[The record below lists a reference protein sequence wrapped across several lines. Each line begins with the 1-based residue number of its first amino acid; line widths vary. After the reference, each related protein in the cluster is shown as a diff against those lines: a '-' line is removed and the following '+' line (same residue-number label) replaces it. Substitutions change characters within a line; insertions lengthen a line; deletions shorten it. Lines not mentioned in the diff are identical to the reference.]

1 MAEPSIGGAIAL
13 QGQTNNTQRMAQGL
27 GTALGQQAA
36 RKAKMDLYGKQKA
49 AEEEEEIG
57 KWFRQKGKFHRLVI
71 PEVDKVM
78 KEAMDQVTA
87 IQSSN
92 DPYASN
98 KYARIRLDLDAKM
111 RQIATNSDYLFK
123 FEDNIQKLDQNRV
136 FYGPNAPVDE
146 FKNYFFNQAKS
157 LEDLKGWASQ
167 NNTKLNNYFTITQE
181 GLPVVNVKG
190 AIPYQ
195 RDLQV
200 KVKNLQPTIF
210 GEEVVSIPN
219 AYGQKELQRTLVRPL
234 FDVDAK
240 AAYDKNEAAY
250 PNGMPIS
257 IEKIVKNHLEANPE
271 IYEQASAKMN
281 IPLTTLEDGTYN
293 PEDLDKIEKALIYN
307 LAEFANPE
315 LKGKIMAKPNQT
327 TFVMPGE
334 NKPSPQT
341 YSVAVETINQGID
354 TEDKTPNA
362 SKVEHISLGL
372 SDIGVGGVTIPA
384 SEQFR
389 NRYRRPLTGS
399 LANSKI
405 ERLRM
410 MPYVEINGTAGDKIK
425 VPATKK
431 EIDAGNAIGIYPFVE
446 FSYSGGNIYASI
458 DNYSNPN
465 VFAGDKWDANMWG
478 AVILDY
484 KTKAAKF
491 NKSLGGKKIKNSQ
504 ELNNF
509 VNTQL
514 K

>member
-13 QGQTNNTQRMAQGL
+13 QGQTTNTQRMAQGL

-49 AEEEEEIG
+49 AEEQEEIN

-71 PEVDKVM
+71 PEVNQVM
-78 KEAMDQVTA
+78 KDALEQVAT

-98 KYARIRLDLDAKM
+98 KYAQIRLDVDAEM
-111 RQIATNSDYLFK
+111 RRIAANSDYLFK
-123 FEDNIQKLDQNRV
+123 FEENVQKLDQNRV

-157 LEDLKGWASQ
+157 LDDLKGWSSQ
-167 NNTKLNNYFTITQE
+167 NNTKLNNYFTINQD
-181 GLPVVNVKG
+181 GLPILNVKG

-234 FDVDAK
+234 FDADAK
-240 AAYDKNEAAY
+240 AAYDKNTAAY

-257 IEKIVKNHLEANPE
+257 IEKIVKNYLEANPE
-271 IYEQASAKMN
+271 AYEQASARMN
-281 IPLTTLEDGTYN
+281 IPLTTLDDGTYN

-315 LKGKIMAKPNQT
+315 LKGKLMNKPGQT

-334 NKPSPQT
+334 GDKASPQT
-341 YSVAVETINQGID
+341 FSVAVETMNQGKNPD
-354 TEDKTPNA
+354 VKNNTQTD
-362 SKVEHISLGL
+362 HISLGL
-372 SDIGVGGVTIPA
+372 SDIGVQGVSIPS

-389 NRYRRPLTGS
+389 DRYRRPLPGTQPG
-399 LANSKI
+399 NI
-405 ERLRM
+405 NRLRM
-410 MPYVEINGTAGDKIK
+410 MPYIEINGTAGDKIK
-425 VPATKK
+425 VPATKI

-446 FSYSGGNIYASI
+446 FGFSGNLVYTSI
-458 DNYSNPN
+458 DNYSNPE
-465 VFAGDKWDANMWG
+465 VFAGNKWKSGTWG
-478 AVILDY
+478 GIILDY

-504 ELNNF
+504 ELTNF
-509 VNTQL
+509 VNSQL